1 MSENTEST
9 PVSETK
15 KPRAVKDKYKALVGL
30 SYGEKVIDA
39 GDVVDDIP
47 KESLSW
53 LLEGNYIKKVS

>member
-30 SYGEKVIDA
+30 SYGDKRAEA
-39 GDVVDDIP
+39 GDTVDDLP
-47 KESLSW
+47 KEDIDW
-53 LLEGNYIKKVS
+53 LVEGHYIKKVS